1 MIPIRPLVAT
11 CFKQIVRLVG
21 GTLVTAS
28 MAMATGA
35 PIMASLTGIP
45 SSEVMTVENG
55 SVEDVEIKGQRVWR
69 WHVNAGQTS
78 TLAIRRDHP
87 LFNQLRYYDHLQFDY
102 RIASGEI
109 SSISLNTVGLVSGIR
124 QYKLHNFRIA
134 IITTPKTEW
143 HAMDINMAMPYWFV
157 WDNPDGEGDEG
168 YFHLDAMAL
177 ATDTVIEIRDAR
189 FLRGLL
195 YVKPDFEMPITWP
208 VKTVLDD
215 GAVSY
220 AMTFQVLNTSGRP
233 ADITAAVRS
242 THPRFAV
249 AIDNGRVSA
258 KSGAVATF
266 TLTATISAADISS
279 TPELYSEPLDIEFG
293 LADRP
298 EVTSRWSGPLVRPL
312 TPGYR
317 TQVILP
323 ETDIAFLRKQVAADD
338 AGLKRLIGY
347 DETTGKAGAFAAKR
361 LLAIP
366 RGYSHV
372 SNSYPANWRP
382 GEMMPEAVDTVT
394 GERRFGDHLA
404 GQVWREYLGFSGQ
417 APFEAGLAYAL
428 TGDERFATNIVAL
441 LDLYGQQYAEN
452 AWRAVFD
459 TPFMR
464 GSPLQTSSRQAS
476 NSSYGS
482 NWDFKWILE
491 GLSLISG
498 STAWKN
504 ADRDRIYRGFVLP
517 YATELAKLPA
527 QISNQTD
534 ISNHNL
540 LLLGLVFDDAH
551 LVFLALRRDCG
562 LLPRLQDIDTDGF
575 SAEGRPLNYHWA
587 AAAEYLP
594 SVTHLINSG
603 LNVQAEVKR
612 ILAALRMP
620 YRRATLSGFVPNSGD
635 CGRGQSVRNTPLA
648 DIMIGVAPGE
658 TWLADIGTDS
668 TIPSKLRRLRA
679 GDERVR
685 DGWRRHLE
693 TAPTLFSE
701 AGLAVLRDGVT
712 AQDQIMATLDYGRSV
727 FHGARDRNQ
736 ITLWAFGSVF
746 THGPGSLYNAG
757 RGGITVNPDPRAK
770 SFISGAV
777 SLTHNVVVVDEESQ
791 LPAIG
796 KLLAWSDD
804 PGRQVAVSRV
814 EGIAPGVAHTRGLVL
829 THGVVV
835 VLDRIE
841 SQASH
846 TFDIVYH
853 NFGTLSL
860 ESGWQQSDIAEP
872 LGVTGNYDNL
882 IGLKRATGKGALG
895 ATWDLSGQR
904 KPSKE
909 EPEPLP
915 LSLRFWQ
922 QSPEVCEVF
931 TAMGGLNNP
940 NTGVIADAA
949 PMIIRRVIGSAATCA
964 TVLEPI
970 KSATSRIKDITLVD
984 RDGVTI
990 SFQDGRAVT
999 VSLEALIRECPV
1011 PKVE

>member
-1 MIPIRPLVAT
+1 MINDYL
-11 CFKQIVRLVG
+11 KQIARLVG
-21 GTLVTAS
+21 GALVTAS
-28 MAMATGA
+28 AARAATV
-35 PIMASLTGIP
+35 PVVVSLTETP
-45 SSEVMTVENG
+45 ASEMMTVENG
-55 SVEDVEIKGQRVWR
+55 SVEDVEIKGERVWR

-78 TLAIRRDHP
+78 TLAIRQDHP
-87 LFNQLRYYDHLQFDY
+87 LFNQLRYFDHLQFDY

-109 SSISLNTVGLVSGIR
+109 SSLSLNAVGLVSGIR
-124 QYKLHNFRIA
+124 QYKLHNYRIA
-134 IITTPKTEW
+134 IITTPKVEW
-143 HAMDINMAMPYWFV
+143 HATDINLAMPYWFV
-157 WDNPDGEGDEG
+157 WDNPDGEGDDG
-168 YFHLDAMAL
+168 YFHLDAMGL
-177 ATDTVIEIRDAR
+177 AADTVIEIRDAR
-189 FLRGLL
+189 LLRGLL
-195 YVKPDFEMPITWP
+195 YIKPDFEKPVTWP

-242 THPRFAV
+242 THPRFEV
-249 AIDNGRVSA
+249 ALQTNRVPV

-266 TLTATISAADISS
+266 MLTATIRAADIAG
-279 TPELYSEPLDIEFG
+279 TPELYAEPLEIEFG

-298 EVTSRWSGPLVRPL
+298 EMTSRWSGPLVRPL
-312 TPGYR
+312 SPGYR
-317 TQVILP
+317 TQVILSEP
-323 ETDIAFLRKQVAADD
+323 DLAFLREHVVADD

-347 DETTGKAGAFAAKR
+347 DETTGKGGDFAAKR
-361 LLAIP
+361 LLQIP
-366 RGYSHV
+366 RSYSHV

-404 GQVWREYLGFSGQ
+404 GQVWREYLGYSGQ
-417 APFEAGLAYAL
+417 APYEAGMAYAL

-452 AWRAVFD
+452 AWRAIFD

-504 ADRDRIYRGFVLP
+504 ADRDRIYQGFVLP
-517 YATELAKLPA
+517 YATELAKLPG

-534 ISNHNL
+534 ITNHNL
-540 LLLGLVFDDAH
+540 LLLGLIFDDAR

-562 LLPRLQDIDTDGF
+562 LLPRLQDIDSDGF
-575 SAEGRPLNYHWA
+575 SSEGRPLNYHWA
-587 AAAEYLP
+587 GASEYLP

-603 LNVQAEVKR
+603 LNVQADVR
-612 ILAALRMP
+612 SILAALRMP

-635 CGRGQSVRNTPLA
+635 CGRGQSVRTTPLA
-648 DIMIGVAPGE
+648 DILIGIVPSE

-668 TIPSKLRRLRA
+668 TIPAKLRRYRA
-679 GDERVR
+679 GDKREP

-693 TAPTLFSE
+693 TAPTLFRE
-701 AGLAVLRDGVT
+701 AGLAILRKGET
-712 AQDQIMATLDYGRSV
+712 ANDQIMATLDYGRSV
-727 FHGARDRNQ
+727 FHGGRDRNQ
-736 ITLWAFGSVF
+736 ITLWAFGTVF

-757 RGGITVNPDPRAK
+757 RGGITFNEDPRMK

-777 SLTHNVVVVDEESQ
+777 SLAHNVVVVDGESQ
-791 LPAIG
+791 LPAVG

-804 PGRQVAVSRV
+804 PNRQVAVSRV
-814 EGIAPGVAHTRGLVL
+814 EGIAPGVAHTRALVL

-853 NFGTLSL
+853 NVGTLSL
-860 ESGWQQSDIAEP
+860 EPGWQQSDAAEP

-882 IGLKRATGKGALG
+882 SVLQRATGKGALG
-895 ATWDLSGQR
+895 AAWNLSAQR
-904 KPSKE
+904 KPAQGE
-909 EPEPLP
+909 QEPLP

-922 QSPEVCEVF
+922 QSPEEGEVF
-931 TAMGGLNNP
+931 TAMSGLNNP

-964 TVLEPI
+964 TVLEPL
-970 KSATSRIKDITLVD
+970 KVVTSRIKDITLVD

-990 SFQDGRAVT
+990 TFEDGRAVT

-1011 PKVE
+1011 PGVE